1 MSYIVIFVCVK
12 QIIAICRILFLII
25 LLSVAATS
33 PEAEPV
39 QEPSSRR
46 PHQVP
51 RPDPA
56 DRGVP
61 RRPGVVPVRPRHAS
75 RRQLP
80 QFPHHHTQDGQPL
93 RGRLRLHPP
102 RLHGHALP
110 RLPGRVLA
118 LHHQNGARLQEFDVV
133 PDECRFITVQVDSSY
148 VYEHIQQMRETQ
160 PVIWWKAVC
169 YHYVRRTRHVTRYR
183 NGDAYTTTQVY
194 YERVNSH
201 GSGASFAYTNCGV
214 KDISKKVI
222 HSMY

>member
-1 MSYIVIFVCVK
+1 M
-12 QIIAICRILFLII
+12 

-39 QEPSSRR
+39 QSLRR
-46 PHQVP
+46 DAHIKCLV
-51 RPDPA
+51 PDPA

-61 RRPGVVPVRPRHAS
+61 CRPGVVPVRPRHAS

-80 QFPHHHTQDGQPL
+80 QFPITTRRTASPCEEGYIFIPL
-93 RGRLRLHPP
+93 AFMAMLYLVYLVECWHCTTRME
-102 RLHGHALP
+102 
-110 RLPGRVLA
+110 LA
-118 LHHQNGARLQEFDVV
+118 YK
-133 PDECRFITVQVDSSY
+133 VDSSY

-194 YERVNSH
+194 YERGQLARIWSQLRLH
-201 GSGASFAYTNCGV
+201 QLRCQ
-214 KDISKKVI
+214 DISKKVI
-222 HSMY
+222 HSMS